1 MRVIIDREKIRRRA
15 MASHAA
21 SLGGLM
27 IILGNVALSL
37 WKPQPPGLTA
47 FLLFIGFA
55 VSTTGIYFANRW
67 VKKPRPEEVLDRALK
82 GLDDRCRL
90 YHYLARGPDHVLLT
104 PSGLVP
110 LETRGGEGV
119 FEHLQGKWHQKITMG
134 KALRFFVEEPLGDPV
149 ADAERTSARLVAA
162 LEKHLPGTSSIPI
175 HPIVVFTH
183 PAASLTRKGTPLPV
197 CQPKQLRGE
206 LPRNLQSL
214 PPETYDQLRAVLDTG
229 GPY

>member
-1 MRVIIDREKIRRRA
+1 MKVVIDREKIRRRA
-15 MASHAA
+15 IASHAA

-55 VSTTGIYFANRW
+55 VSTTGIHFANRW

-90 YHYLARGPDHVLLT
+90 YHYLVKGPDHIVLTL
-104 PSGLVP
+104 SGLVP
-110 LETRGGEGV
+110 IETRGGEGV
-119 FEHLQGKWHQKITMG
+119 FEYSQGKWRQRISMG
-134 KALRFFVEEPLGDPV
+134 KALRFFVEEPLGNPIT
-149 ADAERTSARLVAA
+149 DAQRMATRLAGS
-162 LEKHLPGTSSIPI
+162 LEKLGAVGVPI
-175 HPIVVFTH
+175 QPIVVFTH
-183 PAASLTRKGTPLPV
+183 PAASLARKGTPIPV

-206 LPRNLQSL
+206 LPRNLPPL
-214 PPETYDQLRAVLDTG
+214 PQETYDQLRAVLDAG
-229 GPY
+229 GPF

>member
-1 MRVIIDREKIRRRA
+1 MRVIIDHDKIQRRA
-15 MASHAA
+15 TASHVA

-37 WKPQPPGLTA
+37 WKPQPRGLTA

-55 VSTTGIYFANRW
+55 VSTIGIYFANRW

-90 YHYLARGPDHVLLT
+90 YHYLDKGPDHLLLT

-110 LETRGGEGV
+110 IETRGGEGV
-119 FEHLQGKWHQKITMG
+119 FEYSQGKWRQRISMG
-134 KALRFFVEEPLGDPV
+134 KALRFFVEEPLGNPIT
-149 ADAERTSARLVAA
+149 DAQRMAARLAGS
-162 LEKHLPGTSSIPI
+162 LEKLGAVGVPI
-175 HPIVVFTH
+175 QPIVVFTH
-183 PAASLTRKGTPLPV
+183 PAASLARKGTPIPV

-206 LPRNLQSL
+206 LPKNLPQL
-214 PPETYDQLRAVLDTG
+214 PSEIYKQLREVLDGG
-229 GPY
+229 GPH